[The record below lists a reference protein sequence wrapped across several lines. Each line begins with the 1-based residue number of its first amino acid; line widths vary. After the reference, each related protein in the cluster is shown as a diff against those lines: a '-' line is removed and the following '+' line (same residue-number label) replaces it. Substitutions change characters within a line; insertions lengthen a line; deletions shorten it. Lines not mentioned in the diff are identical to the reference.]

1 MSASGPWLSAVMF
14 HTEKWGLSPDF
25 YPDDVYTRQSEI
37 VIDGKNAFM
46 VVIEAVKFQS
56 DIEILR

>member
-1 MSASGPWLSAVMF
+1 MVIRSHVP
-14 HTEKWGLSPDF
+14 HRNWGLSTDF
-25 YPDDVYTRQSEI
+25 YHDDVYKRQSEI
-37 VIDGKNAFM
+37 IIDGKNAFM